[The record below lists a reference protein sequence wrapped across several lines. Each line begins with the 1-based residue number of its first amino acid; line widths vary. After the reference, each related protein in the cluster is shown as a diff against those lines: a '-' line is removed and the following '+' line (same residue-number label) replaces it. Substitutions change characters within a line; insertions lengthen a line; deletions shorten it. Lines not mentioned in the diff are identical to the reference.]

1 MRTPRKEQLG
11 KRLVAM
17 MRKAEERREELR
29 TWELAN
35 INCRVKDIIEGV
47 VEGVSSIDN
56 HGNKDEEEPGSNEVE
71 ESLDKEVDNEAVDL
85 EESSSAAEEEE
96 LETGVP
102 PHLTEAAGTAG
113 FHLIIHLFCLC
124 FKAFMRLSF

>member
-1 MRTPRKEQLG
+1 MRTPREEQLG

-17 MRKAEERREELR
+17 MRRGEERREELR

-47 VEGVSSIDN
+47 VEGVSSIGN
-56 HGNKDEEEPGSNEVE
+56 HGIDLVNEAE
-71 ESLDKEVDNEAVDL
+71 ESLDKAVDKEAVDL
-85 EESSSAAEEEE
+85 EESSSVAEEEE

-102 PHLTEAAGTAG
+102 LNLTVAAGTAG
-113 FHLIIHLFCLC
+113 FHLTIHLFCL
-124 FKAFMRLSF
+124 